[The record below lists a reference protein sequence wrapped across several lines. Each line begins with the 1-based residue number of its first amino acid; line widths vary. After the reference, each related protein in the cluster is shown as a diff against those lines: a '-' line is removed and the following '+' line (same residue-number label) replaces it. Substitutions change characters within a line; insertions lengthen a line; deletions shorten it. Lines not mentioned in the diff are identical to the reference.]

1 MRARTD
7 LFTWH
12 LTTVPVEIIS
22 DRKARIALRTV
33 LVTVLV
39 FLAVLAGLRMYAE
52 AAGPAARM
60 AALQE
65 RNAALGAELERLQAE
80 LALERATRA
89 ALEQQVTALNSQA
102 SELASQL
109 NFFNAQSG
117 RPRAG
122 HSRD

>member
-1 MRARTD
+1 MRARTIPY
-7 LFTWH
+7 TWH
-12 LTTVPVEIIS
+12 LTTGPVEIIS
-22 DRKARIALRTV
+22 DRKARIALRSV

-60 AALQE
+60 AALQAQ
-65 RNAALGAELERLQAE
+65 NSAQAAELERLQAE

-102 SELASQL
+102 SDLASQL
-109 NFFNAQSG
+109 NFFI
-117 RPRAG
+117 RT
-122 HSRD
+122 